1 MQRFLY
7 SAFFYFLLP
16 AVCLRLLWRSLR
28 APAYRRRWLERFGYF
43 KLTDKKKIIWLHAVS
58 VGETIAAAPLVK
70 SLQATYPAY
79 DLMITTMTPTGSDR
93 VRALF
98 GDSVEHCYAPYD
110 LPGAVARFLDKLKPE
125 MLIIMETELWPNTI
139 AACYKRNIPIV
150 LANARLSE
158 KSFQAYQRVSRIT
171 QLMLKQLTLV
181 AAQHNDDAQRF
192 VSLGL
197 PKNTISVTGN
207 LKFDLRLDDQ
217 IRQNAL
223 VLRRQ
228 WQFDGNRPIILAAST
243 HIGEDEQ
250 ILHAFDLIKRQ
261 LSNVLLVLVPRHPER
276 FQSVASLCRSAG
288 FSVSR
293 RSNQQLIASTDIV
306 LGDTMGELMT
316 FYGAADIAFVG
327 GSLVPTGGHN
337 IIEPAMWGI
346 PVLSG
351 PHLFNFSESSRL
363 MIDSGG
369 LLLCDE
375 AQQLAENCLQL
386 LKDPT
391 YRTNTGSAAKH
402 IAEMNRGALKKL
414 LCHIEKVVV
423 QPEKITE

>member
-1 MQRFLY
+1 MHRFLY
-7 SAFFYFLLP
+7 SAFFYVLLP

-43 KLTDKKKIIWLHAVS
+43 KLSDEKKIIWLHAVS

-139 AACYKRNIPIV
+139 AACHKRNIPIV

-158 KSFQAYQRVSRIT
+158 KSFQAYKRVRPIT

-181 AAQHNDDAQRF
+181 AAQHSDDAQRF

-197 PKNTISVTGN
+197 PKEMISVTGN
-207 LKFDLRLDDQ
+207 LKFDLHLDDQ
-217 IRQNAL
+217 IKQKAL

-228 WQFDGNRPIILAAST
+228 WQLDDNRPIILAAST

-250 ILHAFDLIKRQ
+250 ILDAFGLIKRR
-261 LSNVLLVLVPRHPER
+261 LSKVLLVLVPRHPER
-276 FQSVASLCRSAG
+276 FQSVASLCRRAG

-293 RSNQQLIASTDIV
+293 RSNQQLISSTDVV

-337 IIEPAMWGI
+337 IIEPAIWGL
-346 PVLSG
+346 PVVCG
-351 PHLFNFSESSRL
+351 PHMFNFADASKL
-363 MIDSGG
+363 MIEGGG
-369 LLLCDE
+369 LLQCED
-375 AQQLAENCLQL
+375 AKQLAETWLTL
-386 LKDPT
+386 LGNQD
-391 YRTNTGSAAKH
+391 YRISTGKAAQNV
-402 IAEMNRGALKKL
+402 ADFNRGALVSL
-414 LCHIEKVVV
+414 LSLIGNAI
-423 QPEKITE
+423 PS